1 MALQASVQIKETI
14 SDYGNLKTLLWLSI
28 ILLPLLG
35 ATWILAML
43 SVNDSSDELNFGFSA
58 MCIVSS
64 IYIFIGYCLINR
76 RVRYNMRVT
85 WWRMQGRKVSYVDES
100 LSGTRTSVASRS
112 IPFHNSSFDIMHRNI
127 NICASSTTSRST
139 ITKASSSPYRI
150 DSQMPGSSGINRRNR
165 RHRRRNAHS
174 ADSESD
180 SDVSYDRSFDLAS
193 SHSSD
198 EDDKSNAPQQNRI
211 NSAIQNNLLFAS
223 ESIFPSM
230 RVSNSEQANIGS
242 NFRGTQN
249 KWPQISPSIVSS
261 QPSPLTDH
269 GQYLT
274 SRPYSRSNI
283 LAMTAGLGES
293 RATSNEIISQSSKN
307 FGNKEM
313 NTLNEFSPPSIDR
326 SSSPS
331 VSNDEIVSPSEQLS
345 SAQNNEEDKIYY
357 QYNINVR
364 DNHHD
369 EREIGESEGEQN
381 EKSEEEENCIESQKV
396 DSSHNLPS
404 ESE

>member
-35 ATWILAML
+35 VTWILAML

-58 MCIVSS
+58 MCIISS

-76 RVRYNMRVT
+76 RVRYNIRVT

-230 RVSNSEQANIGS
+230 RVSNSEQANIGG

-283 LAMTAGLGES
+283 LAMTAGLGDS
-293 RATSNEIISQSSKN
+293 RATSNEIISQSSKI
-307 FGNKEM
+307 FGNKDI
-313 NTLNEFSPPSIDR
+313 NSLNQFSPPSIDR

-331 VSNDEIVSPSEQLS
+331 VSNDEILSPSEQLS
-345 SAQNNEEDKIYY
+345 SAQNNEEKIYY
-357 QYNINVR
+357 QYNINVQ
-364 DNHHD
+364 DNHDDDHEEVD
-369 EREIGESEGEQN
+369 ESEGDQN

>member
-1 MALQASVQIKETI
+1 
-14 SDYGNLKTLLWLSI
+14 
-28 ILLPLLG
+28 
-35 ATWILAML
+35 
-43 SVNDSSDELNFGFSA
+43 
-58 MCIVSS
+58 
-64 IYIFIGYCLINR
+64 
-76 RVRYNMRVT
+76 MRVT

-150 DSQMPGSSGINRRNR
+150 DSQMPGSSGMNRRNR

-198 EDDKSNAPQQNRI
+198 EDDRSNAPQQNRI

-230 RVSNSEQANIGS
+230 RVSNSEQANIGG

-249 KWPQISPSIVSS
+249 KWSQISPSIVSS

-293 RATSNEIISQSSKN
+293 LATSNEIISQSSKN

-313 NTLNEFSPPSIDR
+313 NTLNEFSPRSIDR

-357 QYNINVR
+357 QYDINVR
-364 DNHHD
+364 DNHD
-369 EREIGESEGEQN
+369 EGEVDEKSEGEEN
-381 EKSEEEENCIESQKV
+381 EKSEEEENCIERQKV
-396 DSSHNLPS
+396 DSSHILPS